1 MRCRKGI
8 LVLCLRFFL
17 FLCESSCGVD
27 TALLPQGRMDSDE
40 LVLVLSPEL
49 WRLR

>member
-8 LVLCLRFFL
+8 LALCLRFFL
-17 FLCESSCGVD
+17 FLCESSRGV
-27 TALLPQGRMDSDE
+27 ARRLESDSDE
-40 LVLVLSPEL
+40 LVPSLELEL